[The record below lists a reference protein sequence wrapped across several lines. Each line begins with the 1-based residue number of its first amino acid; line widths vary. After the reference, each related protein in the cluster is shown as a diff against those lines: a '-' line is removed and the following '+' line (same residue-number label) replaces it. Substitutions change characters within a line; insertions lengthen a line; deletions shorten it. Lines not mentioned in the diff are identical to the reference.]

1 GPFPTEL
8 DNELGSRI
16 RELGHEYGT
25 TTGRPRRCGWLDLT
39 ILRYARRVNGLDA
52 LALTKLDVLAGL
64 PSLRVAVAY
73 RIGGELTRTFTVDED
88 ELAAAD
94 VVYEEL
100 EGWEGDLGKARRF
113 VDLPAQARTYVQ
125 LIEDEVGIPVEM
137 ISTGP
142 GREQLL
148 RR

>member
-1 GPFPTEL
+1 MAGPPSCVCPAGEWP
-8 DNELGSRI
+8 ERW
-16 RELGHEYGT
+16 
-25 TTGRPRRCGWLDLT
+25 PCKLT
-39 ILRYARRVNGLDA
+39 SWPAIAARGPPLSE
-52 LALTKLDVLAGL
+52 ALTH
-64 PSLRVAVAY
+64 
-73 RIGGELTRTFTVDED
+73 FTVDED